1 MKNLK
6 RNLLALLIC
15 GIGLL
20 IMLYGLSKSV
30 QGELDSV
37 VSATSCTEPLRVQHT
52 PYVSVRAA
60 DMAYLGAG
68 STRAS
73 RAVEEADQSA
83 GSDQPAE
90 TASELEYEW
99 VSVGEYT
106 LLAYCPCKLCCGI
119 WSAEHPSRIG
129 TDYVQRTASGT
140 IPEAGRTI
148 AVNPAVMPYGTEVM
162 IDGHVYIAED
172 TGGAARRARIIDI
185 FMECHQSAL
194 EFGRQRAEIFIKV
207 YE

>member
-1 MKNLK
+1 VKMKNLK

-20 IMLYGLSKSV
+20 ITVYGLSKSV

-37 VSATSCTEPLRVQHT
+37 GAASRTEPIRVQHT

-60 DMAYLGAG
+60 DMAYL
-68 STRAS
+68 
-73 RAVEEADQSA
+73 SA
-83 GSDQPAE
+83 GSAGASRSVE
-90 TASELEYEW
+90 TVDNAVESELEYEW
-99 VSVGEYT
+99 VSLGEYT

-119 WSAEHPSRIG
+119 WSAEHPSRRG
-129 TDYVQRTASGT
+129 TDFVQRTASGT